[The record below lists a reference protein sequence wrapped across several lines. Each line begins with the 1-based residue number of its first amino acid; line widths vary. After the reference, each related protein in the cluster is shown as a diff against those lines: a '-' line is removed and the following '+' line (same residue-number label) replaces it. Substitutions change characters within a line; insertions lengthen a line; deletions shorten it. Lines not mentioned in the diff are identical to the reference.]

1 MSLRA
6 VLLWLLPGLLL
17 GAVVPRQAHCAEGED
32 ARTGLRFRRVLAPEQ
47 RIRDWPVGGEKY
59 LPLDTAEFD
68 RLLSIAPS
76 TGAKSPAP
84 PAAGIT
90 TAKYHARLEGDQL
103 VAGQAAID
111 VALFSQTPALL
122 PWEPC
127 NLAIGKAFWADKS
140 PAALGLGSD
149 GKTQLQV
156 VRSGQL
162 RFDWSLAGKR
172 DPAEIIGFA
181 FELPR
186 SAANELILTL
196 PEGVTPAS
204 DAGIV
209 LGSEPAGEKMRQW
222 RIELGG
228 HGRFRLRMFPAGG
241 AGQRPPLVLLRES
254 CTYDLS
260 LRGLEFSAQWRL
272 QAHNEPLHQ
281 VTVLLDPGLQLATA
295 RYGDVA
301 VPWIVTPGGDG
312 QAARAVLSLPEPIQD
327 SERVL
332 RLGALAPLVLDRPWR
347 LPRICAEGVSW
358 QEGKLTLL
366 APEPLAVNRLWPLG
380 CAQTATSP
388 LSAPRVGESTQFQ
401 CYNASAT
408 LEIVLARRAAAA
420 QMAAATDVEL
430 GGDEIAARVAADFRL
445 AEGAKPSLQG
455 IVSRNW
461 IVDAVESAP
470 ASAISDWAVE
480 PQADG
485 SGALTVRLA
494 TALSPSRPVRLIVS
508 TRRRPAPPA
517 QRLALNELLPLRFR
531 EVSESRHLVSLRSR
545 GPYDLKLS
553 GTDELKRIDPDKL
566 AEAEAGLFASPPR
579 ELLLEYDS
587 RARDLKIRLAVR
599 KPKYSAAIRVEATV
613 GDRSL
618 QETYSFRCLP
628 DSMRVGRVLVQFFP
642 RRAVPPRWTF
652 GSEDEQ
658 SITARPWTK
667 DEQTAAGIDSLA
679 EVWELSLRRPRSV
692 PFEIAATRE
701 TTYSERQSLSL
712 ASLPESSSQRGMVLV
727 HALGQTL
734 LKIDTRLKPIPPEP
748 PAPNRIQTVQGAYRY
763 DPAYDAAPGPEAAIG
778 IATAD
783 DATTARAWVGNCR
796 LESWFESDGTARHAA
811 TYEVQNSRCGS
822 LELELPAGTAPED
835 VHGVWIDGK
844 EAAGRRSRRRECTVL
859 TVDLPPGRKS
869 TAVALQWTT
878 SAAALGTVGTLSPP
892 LPDVSLPVLATD
904 WTAWLP
910 RGYDFHP
917 EDIQS
922 PRTAGWTWSGRLF
935 GPLGRAAG
943 AARFDPLSSGDV
955 EDYQGWTVCHVE
967 IGTSPTWLRYA
978 HRDSIRLFAVLTFLL
993 MVAASCW
1000 RVVDRPVLLISLL
1013 GAFAAAAL
1021 VLPQPFAPIGSAGVL
1036 GMLFCLVKRCVL
1048 RRDDTPAEPVIREK
1062 SPRSTPGSTVSGSVR
1077 LGAFVLAIATGALAS
1092 AAARGE
1098 DPAPIYRVFVPI
1110 DAHQKPVGD
1119 KVYLPEPFYRQLH
1132 RRAAVASEASQGWLI
1147 LAATYRGVLAREAAS
1162 GRLVVESLKAQYDLQ
1177 VFGRG
1182 VRVRIPFRGDGAN
1195 LLPNGAT
1202 LDGRVIE
1209 PGWGP
1214 EGVALAFK
1222 AAEPGPYRL
1231 ELSLRP
1237 AMRNGSG
1244 PAGFDLSIPR
1254 VAASRLELAMPAD
1267 APAVETPTAC
1277 GAVRFER
1284 DPPRLLAGLGPTD
1297 RLAVRWQEGGAAK
1310 AAAIDIEQLLW
1321 LKVLPGSVVLD
1332 AKFKLRIAGGQF
1344 QQLQLVADPRL
1355 RLLPL
1360 KGDDPPSVEVRQG
1373 LRQTRLITLRWPRP
1387 LTAETTLEATLL
1399 LTGTSGVGKF
1409 RLPQLDVA
1417 DVRVAKCSLAVSVDP
1432 VLERE
1437 EQHQEGLKEL
1447 AVSEFLRAWGRTEAK
1462 PQSAYRRTAEVID
1475 WSLSTRPREPS
1486 TTADQSLDLSFDR
1499 DDVELRFDAQLATTS
1514 GYVFQ
1519 YRLAAPPGLNVERM
1533 SLLEEGV
1540 ERAGRWLQDSD
1551 GALTLFLTGPV
1562 SGKQKLALRGR
1573 LPMAAR
1579 KNWPVPPVHVQ
1590 QCQVRSSL
1598 VQLFRRPPVLL
1609 TWHGQTQPEPGASP
1623 TADASRADLGQL
1635 AATFKLADSGFLGV
1649 TVTVTPNR
1657 PRVRAQQMLAL
1668 RGSGRSWNAE
1678 VECRLQVGGGTVD
1691 LVRLRAPAPWNG
1703 PYSVQPPGTLTVVD
1717 VPGEGRQV
1725 VFQPQSPIT
1734 GNGSFT
1740 ISGPLELARGD
1751 RPSAPDVA
1759 LQQVDTLQRWVIL
1772 PRKLQGQPTTWQTQ
1786 GLRPTEPADHFPA
1799 AARAGSVIYAVI
1811 GDPVQA
1817 VLQPQSPSPQAA
1829 VVRLADISA
1838 AWLADGSCQAV
1849 AVFDLEPGGLA
1860 ECPLRMPDGC
1870 ELVQALIDGTPV
1882 AARAGEKGI
1891 WRLPLTSQRLP
1902 QRVEV
1907 VFRGRIGDTGGG
1919 QHTLQSPSLG
1929 DLPVRQTLWNVAG
1942 PPSFSAG
1949 VPQEGESLA
1958 PWKRHWLRLKN
1969 VAGAIETAAL
1979 ASADDPEETSRWYPI
1994 WVRRFV
2000 AARAAMN
2007 RELAPDNTD
2016 ATARIAQKELAAIDR
2031 QQQQVAERL
2040 DAVET
2045 YKEISAAA
2053 PAVDGA
2059 GDLWPHT
2066 LGDAPESTRC
2076 VFEGRAD
2083 SIALDYR
2090 WPEGDRLW
2098 PRLAAAALIVLGSLL
2113 AALRSYSSRGA

>member
-17 GAVVPRQAHCAEGED
+17 GAVVPRHAHGAEGEE
-32 ARTGLRFRRVLAPEQ
+32 AGTGLRFRRVLAPEQ
-47 RIRDWPVGGEKY
+47 RIQDWPVGGEKY

-68 RLLSIAPS
+68 RLLSIAQS
-76 TGAKSPAP
+76 AGAKSPAT

-90 TAKYHARLEGDQL
+90 AAKYQARLEGDQL

-111 VALFSQTPALL
+111 VALFTQMPVLL
-122 PWEPC
+122 PWDPC

-172 DPAEIIGFA
+172 DPSEIIGFA
-181 FELPR
+181 FDLPR

-209 LGSEPAGEKMRQW
+209 LGSEPAEEKTRQW

-228 HGRFRLRMFPAGG
+228 HGRFRLRMLPAGG
-241 AGQRPPLVLLRES
+241 ASQRPPLVLLRES

-260 LRGLEFSAQWRL
+260 LRGLEVSAQWRL

-295 RYGDVA
+295 RCGDVS
-301 VPWIVTPGGDG
+301 VPWTVAAGGDG
-312 QAARAVLSLPEPIQD
+312 QAAQAVLSLLEPIQD

-347 LPRICAEGVSW
+347 LPRIRAEGLSW
-358 QEGKLTLL
+358 QEGNLTLL
-366 APEPLAVNRLWPLG
+366 APEPLALNRLRPLD
-380 CAQTATSP
+380 CAQTAASP
-388 LSAPRVGESTQFQ
+388 LSAPRLGESTQFQ
-401 CYNASAT
+401 CFNAGAT
-408 LEIVLARRAAAA
+408 LEIVLARRVAAV
-420 QMAAATDVEL
+420 QMAAATDLEL
-430 GGDEIAARVAADFRL
+430 GVDEITARVAADFRL
-445 AEGAKPSLQG
+445 AEGAKPSLEG
-455 IVSRNW
+455 IVGRNW
-461 IVDAVESAP
+461 IVDAVESDP
-470 ASAISDWAVE
+470 ASAIADWAVE

-494 TALSPSRPVRLIVS
+494 KALSPSRPVRLIVF

-531 EVSESRHLVSLRSR
+531 EVSESRHLVSLRTR
-545 GPYDLKLS
+545 GPYDLKLFEA
-553 GTDELKRIDPDKL
+553 DELKRIDPDKL
-566 AEAEAGLFASPPR
+566 AAAEAGLFASPPR

-587 RARDLKIRLAVR
+587 RAKDLKIRLVPR

-628 DSMRVGRVLVQFFP
+628 DSVRVGRVLVQFFP
-642 RRAVPPRWTF
+642 RRAAPPRWTF
-652 GSEDEQ
+652 GAEDEQ

-667 DEQTAAGIDSLA
+667 DEQAAAGIDPLV
-679 EVWELSLRRPRSV
+679 EVWELTLRRPRGA

-712 ASLPESSSQRGMVLV
+712 ASLPESLSQRGMVLV
-727 HALGQTL
+727 HALGQTPL
-734 LKIDTRLKPIPPEP
+734 RIDTRLKPIPPEP

-763 DPAYDAAPGPEAAIG
+763 DPACDAAPGLEAAIG
-778 IATAD
+778 IATANAA
-783 DATTARAWVGNCR
+783 ATACAWIANCR
-796 LESWFESDGTARHAA
+796 LESWFGADGTAQHAA

-822 LELELPAGTAPED
+822 LELELPIGTAPED

-844 EAAGRRSRRRECTVL
+844 EAAGRQSRRRECTVL
-859 TVDLPPGRKS
+859 AVDLPPGRKS
-869 TAVALQWTT
+869 AAVTLQWTT
-878 SAAALGTVGTLSPP
+878 SAAALGTVGALSPP
-892 LPDVSLPVLATD
+892 LPDVSLPVLATH
-904 WTAWLP
+904 WTARLP
-910 RGYDFHP
+910 RGYDFYP

-922 PRTAGWTWSGRLF
+922 PRRAGWTWSRRLF
-935 GPLGRAAG
+935 GPLWRAEDAPP
-943 AARFDPLSSGDV
+943 FDPLSSGDV
-955 EDYQGWTVCHVE
+955 EDYRGWTVCRTE
-967 IGTSPTWLRYA
+967 IGASPTLLRYV

-1000 RVVDRPVLLISLL
+1000 RVVDRPVLLILLL
-1013 GAFAAAAL
+1013 GGFAAAAL
-1021 VLPQPFAPIGSAGVL
+1021 VLPQPFAPMGSAGVL
-1036 GMLFCLVKRCVL
+1036 GMIFCLVKRCAR
-1048 RRDDTPAEPVIREK
+1048 RRDDAPAEPAILEK
-1062 SPRSTPGSTVSGSVR
+1062 APKSTPGSTVSGSVR
-1077 LGAFVLAIATGALAS
+1077 LGAVVLAIATGALAS

-1098 DPAPIYRVFVPI
+1098 EPVPIYRVFVPI

-1119 KVYLPEPFYRQLH
+1119 KVYLPEPFYRELH
-1132 RRAAVASEASQGWLI
+1132 RRAAAAAETSRGWLI
-1147 LAATYRGVLAREAAS
+1147 LAATYRGVLVREIAS

-1177 VFGRG
+1177 VFDRG
-1182 VRVRIPFRGDGAN
+1182 VRVRIPFRGEGAN

-1209 PGWGP
+1209 PEWEPDGA
-1214 EGVALAFK
+1214 ALAFE
-1222 AAEPGPYRL
+1222 AAESGPCRL
-1231 ELSLRP
+1231 ELSLRL

-1244 PAGFDLSIPR
+1244 PAGFDLGIPR

-1267 APAVETPTAC
+1267 APAIETPTAC
-1277 GAVRFER
+1277 GTVRLER
-1284 DPPRLLAGLGPTD
+1284 DPPRLFANLGPTD
-1297 RLAVRWQEGGAAK
+1297 RLAVCWQEGGAAK
-1310 AAAIDIEQLLW
+1310 AAAAIDIEQLLW

-1332 AKFKLRIAGGQF
+1332 AKFKLRVVEGQF

-1360 KGDDPPSVEVRQG
+1360 KGDDTPSVEVRQG
-1373 LRQTRLITLRWPRP
+1373 SRQTRLITLRWPRP
-1387 LTAETTLEATLL
+1387 LTETTLEATLL

-1409 RLPQLDVA
+1409 RLPQLDVS
-1417 DVRVAKCSLAVSVDP
+1417 DIRVAKRWLAVSIDP
-1432 VLERE
+1432 VLDRE
-1437 EQHQEGLKEL
+1437 EQHKEGLEKL
-1447 AVSEFLRAWGRTEAK
+1447 AVSEFLKAWGRTEAK
-1462 PQSAYRRTAEVID
+1462 PQSAYRRTAEDID
-1475 WSLSTRPREPS
+1475 WSLATRPHEPR

-1499 DDVELRFDAQLATTS
+1499 DDVELRFDAQLTTTE
-1514 GYVFQ
+1514 GYAFQ
-1519 YRLAAPPGLNVERM
+1519 YCLAAPPGLNIERA

-1540 ERAGRWLQDSD
+1540 ERAGRWSQDPD
-1551 GALTLFLTGPV
+1551 GTLTLFLTGPV
-1562 SGKQKLALRGR
+1562 SGKQKLMLRGR

-1579 KNWPVPPVHVQ
+1579 ENWPVPPMHVQ
-1590 QCQVRSSL
+1590 QCQVGSSL
-1598 VQLFRRPPVLL
+1598 VRLFRRPPVLL
-1609 TWHGQTQPEPGASP
+1609 TWHGQTQPEPGTSP
-1623 TADASRADLGQL
+1623 TVDAQRADLGRL
-1635 AATFKLADSGFLGV
+1635 AATFKLADSRPLGV

-1657 PRVRAQQMLAL
+1657 PRVQAQQMLAL
-1668 RGSGRSWNAE
+1668 RGSGRSWNAR
-1678 VECRLQVGGGTVD
+1678 VECRLQVSGGTVD
-1691 LVRLRAPAPWNG
+1691 RLRLRAPAPWNG
-1703 PYSVQPPGTLTVVD
+1703 PYSVEPPGTLTVVD

-1759 LQQVDTLQRWVIL
+1759 LQQVDALQRWVIL
-1772 PRKLQGQPTTWQTQ
+1772 PGQFQGRPTTWQTQ
-1786 GLRPTEPADHFPA
+1786 GLRPTEPAEHFPA
-1799 AARAGSVIYAVI
+1799 TPEAGSVIYAVI

-1817 VLQPQSPSPQAA
+1817 VLQPQSPSLQAA

-1838 AWLADGSCQAV
+1838 AWLADGSCRAV

-1860 ECPLRMPDGC
+1860 ECPLRMPEGC

-1882 AARAGEKGI
+1882 APRAGEKGI
-1891 WRLPLTSQRLP
+1891 WRLPLASQRLP

-1929 DLPVRQTLWNVAG
+1929 DLPVQQTLWNVAE
-1942 PPSFSAG
+1942 PSSFSAG
-1949 VPQEGESLA
+1949 IPQEGESLA
-1958 PWKRHWLRLKN
+1958 PWKRHWLRLKSI
-1969 VAGAIETAAL
+1969 AGVIETAAL
-1979 ASADDPEETSRWYPI
+1979 ASSDDPEETSRWYPI

-2007 RELAPDNTD
+2007 RELAPANTD
-2016 ATARIAQKELAAIDR
+2016 AAARTAQKELAAIDR
-2031 QQQQVAERL
+2031 RQQQVAERL

-2045 YKEISAAA
+2045 FKRISDPAT
-2053 PAVDGA
+2053 AVDGA
-2059 GDLWPHT
+2059 GDLWPRT
-2066 LGDAPESTRC
+2066 LGDATESTRRL
-2076 VFEGRAD
+2076 FEGRAD

-2090 WPEGDRLW
+2090 LPEGDPLL
-2098 PRLAAAALIVLGSLL
+2098 PRLAAALALMVLGSLL
-2113 AALRSYSSRGA
+2113 AALRRFFPR